1 MRLVAHIIGTHKA
14 PIAAMRDQLLKQ
26 DIQATHPGT
35 DEFFNTSGWSEYEI
49 DLCNYEA
56 IAACTVLIVS
66 NVGPIST
73 TVARQ
78 ICYAIAKNKPI
89 ILTHELVFAPDTDR
103 WLADI
108 ILHQA
113 QYLQALESADHT
125 GNFLHTLPR
134 KQQYNVTAREQ
145 LRITMTCRA
154 HFRELLQKSA
164 GHLPSLSQ
172 NVHAL

>member
-1 MRLVAHIIGTHKA
+1 MRLIAHIIGTHKA
-14 PIAAMRDQLLKQ
+14 PIAAMREQLLTQ
-26 DIQATHPGT
+26 DIKVTHPGS

-66 NVGPIST
+66 NVGPITT

-78 ICYAIAKNKPI
+78 ICYAIIKGKPI
-89 ILTHELVFAPDTDR
+89 ILTHELVFAPDIDR
-103 WLADI
+103 WLADV

-113 QYLQALESADHT
+113 PYLQALESAKHV

-134 KQQYNVTAREQ
+134 KQQYNVTARDQ
-145 LRITMTCRA
+145 LRIAVTCRA

-164 GHLPSLSQ
+164 KRLPTLAQ
-172 NVHAL
+172 NAHAL